1 MVGGGGGW
9 DLFFL
14 NFLRAL
20 LEASPKSDAGSNL
33 GAPRG
38 PKTPPRAQSLQ
49 KQNLEPG
56 SLDCAP
62 EMQGLGGG
70 GGGAGPAGGGGALGP
85 GLLLWAV
92 TLSFLRLCCTVSIPL
107 TNDKGD
113 AEVGEVTQRHT
124 ASRGAES
131 PEKNRAVLSW
141 RMPLRRIFYT
151 VLVTYIYLARLC

>member
-1 MVGGGGGW
+1 M
-9 DLFFL
+9 
-14 NFLRAL
+14 
-20 LEASPKSDAGSNL
+20 
-33 GAPRG
+33 
-38 PKTPPRAQSLQ
+38 PPRAQSLSS

-62 EMQGLGGG
+62 EIPGLG
-70 GGGAGPAGGGGALGP
+70 AGP

-92 TLSFLRLCCTVSIPL
+92 TPSFLGLCCRVIISL

-113 AEVGEVTQRHT
+113 AYSGKVTQRHI
-124 ASRGAES
+124 ASQGAES

-151 VLVTYIYLARLC
+151 VLVTYIYLALLC